1 MAVFQLPHHF
11 EALRCMAIERLWDG
25 QQGREPMH
33 DLMGDI
39 MEHCRKPALTL
50 DCPTEEILIDKCPIH
65 EFVFIDGGIVYKVCR
80 DDDDEGGGKCLQLR
94 TVDID
99 ADTPTKQSTLCT
111 DASKEYNWECY
122 YDEDTRQLY
131 VLYNNGR
138 RLLKHVMMS
147 GMTERPVSIPHLA
160 APRHQLAGM
169 IVVGDSLYVAMH
181 LLDEE
186 HSIPE
191 RVEVFFVQ
199 LTRCQE
205 VRLLYAVDGKDGYII
220 ASFVGFLPVPCQPR
234 AVDFRYQL
242 GGIWHSVRIE
252 VIRPASPMLFSTRKD
267 DETEPVEVSGILV
280 QCTPGLG
287 SLLIEE
293 ENRYVIRHPRGLRA
307 VAAIDNGGNEIP
319 WGSPIIFGRWTFTSF
334 RRNGP
339 RHSVLRYHPY
349 LL

>member
-1 MAVFQLPHHF
+1 MAVFQLPHHY

-80 DDDDEGGGKCLQLR
+80 DDDEGGGKCLQLR

-147 GMTERPVSIPHLA
+147 GMTERPISIPHLA

-181 LLDEE
+181 LFDEE
-186 HSIPE
+186 ALNPREGRS
-191 RVEVFFVQ
+191 
-199 LTRCQE
+199 
-205 VRLLYAVDGKDGYII
+205 LLRATNQVSGV
-220 ASFVGFLPVPCQPR
+220 SCQPR

-267 DETEPVEVSGILV
+267 DETEPVEISGLLV

-293 ENRYVIRHPRGLRA
+293 DNRYVIRNPRGLRA

-319 WGSPIIFGRWTFTSF
+319 WRCPIIFGRWTFTSF